1 MSDIN
6 WDQLAEKAASQT
18 DAIFNKE
25 IASLCSLK
33 TPEVELFIK
42 ESSISNENALKTL
55 KTIND
60 ATLAN
65 NEKAA
70 TISNIKSGVNFLVK
84 LASKLV

>member
-25 IASLCSLK
+25 IASLCNLK
-33 TPEVELFIK
+33 TPEVALFIK
-42 ESSISNENALKTL
+42 ESKISNDNALKTL
-55 KTIND
+55 KTIAN

-70 TISNIKSGVNFLVK
+70 TISNIKNGVEFLVK
-84 LASKLV
+84 LASKVV